1 MKIHY
6 SLPLLLAL
14 TLLIAAC
21 DKEKDE
27 PATSQGFLQIED
39 QKYDLTSG
47 AMIYIEEVFHS
58 DDPSLKYT
66 IDLILHTQDIS
77 VEGAEQSVN
86 FSGQGQQIGI
96 AFATTRKTDLDEGS
110 FDLNDSNIQHVGY
123 YSDWKEERD
132 ANDQNPYCTLTTAE
146 ISISKTGEVYQIAL
160 TGTDEQNNSIA
171 LQYKGILPYFS
182 LE

>member
-1 MKIHY
+1 MKAY

-21 DKEKDE
+21 DKEEDE

-86 FSGQGQQIGI
+86 FSGQGQRIGI
-96 AFATTRKTDLDEGS
+96 AFATTSKTGLDEGT
-110 FDLNDSNIQHVGY
+110 FELNSSNVQHVGY
-123 YSDWKEERD
+123 FTDWREGRD
-132 ANDQNPYCTLTTAE
+132 ATDENPYNTLAAAE
-146 ISISKTGEVYQIAL
+146 ISIFKTGDIYQIAL
-160 TGTDEQNNSIA
+160 TGTDEQNNSIVT
-171 LQYKGILPYFS
+171 QYKGKLAYFS

>member
-1 MKIHY
+1 MKTHY
-6 SLPLLLAL
+6 SLPLLLSL
-14 TLLIAAC
+14 TLLIASC
-21 DKEKDE
+21 DKEEDE

-77 VEGAEQSVN
+77 VEGTEQSVN
-86 FSGQGQQIGI
+86 FSGQGQRIGI
-96 AFATTRKTDLDEGS
+96 SFATNSKTDLYEGT
-110 FDLNDSNIQHVGY
+110 FDLNSPNVQHVGY
-123 YSDWKEERD
+123 YSDWREDRD
-132 ANDQNPYCTLTTAE
+132 AADQNPYNTLTAAE
-146 ISISKTGEVYQIAL
+146 ISISKTGDIYQIAL
-160 TGTDEQNNSIA
+160 TGTDEQSNSIA
-171 LQYKGILPYFS
+171 VQYEGNLAYFS